1 MPIECGRCYT
11 VTAVFKI
18 SPKSSTYVKMSVFV
32 HSLFC
37 HLPPTRTPVVLSHH
51 RFPFLT
57 VNAGCQDACPRLHHP
72 TKLNREPN
80 SMAAI
85 LCHLPTD
92 ILLPILQHIY
102 HVDPVPQPI
111 RTPDHRSGRVTCAE
125 PARASTSGALP
136 LKDQN

>member
-1 MPIECGRCYT
+1 MHVLDSTILP
-11 VTAVFKI
+11 
-18 SPKSSTYVKMSVFV
+18 SSTVNLTPWQRSYVTS
-32 HSLFC
+32 
-37 HLPPTRTPVVLSHH
+37 
-51 RFPFLT
+51 
-57 VNAGCQDACPRLHHP
+57 
-72 TKLNREPN
+72 
-80 SMAAI
+80 
-85 LCHLPTD
+85 D